1 MEQVSPCLFR
11 QGSRREG
18 DRTEQTQQ
26 EARREKKVEEG
37 LAECLLHSLLLPS
50 FFPPSPEAK
59 KNLGREVPRCVC
71 PLVGLSSLPFR
82 RGGAIFVVFWP
93 TFSHLLH
100 DIVHR
105 AFA

>member
-37 LAECLLHSLLLPS
+37 LAECLLPSLLLPS
-50 FFPPSPEAK
+50 FFLHLPRQK
-59 KNLGREVPRCVC
+59 KTWEGKFLGVC
-71 PLVGLSSLPFR
+71 ALLLAFPVCLSVEGEQYLSSFGPR
-82 RGGAIFVVFWP
+82 SP
-93 TFSHLLH
+93 TYFTT
-100 DIVHR
+100 
-105 AFA
+105 

>member
-37 LAECLLHSLLLPS
+37 LAECLLYLAFSFLP
-50 FFPPSPEAK
+50 FFSISRGK